1 MRLNFLTDKGRNTDI
16 YYLTA
21 AISIKINKLLIT
33 IVNVINKI
41 PKFAVV
47 WFTEK
52 DKELKSHI

>member
-47 WFTEK
+47 
-52 DKELKSHI
+52 